1 MFTPRLTAFLF
12 GCSAAVFAAG
22 PIAADPIAIE
32 DLARLPA
39 ITNVTVTT
47 DGNTMFALVGP
58 SAGDDKDRA
67 VVASWD
73 LNDLSKPPVIAAP
86 DDDGSEFV
94 FIQALKNGY
103 VLTAVRKPYTGSLGG
118 CSEGKTTGSTRTW
131 VVKTL
136 ITDTSFKKFE
146 EPFIDLGSMRGRSKN
161 TEICLRMEARG
172 SVASRMAGDPDRILI
187 SRLNGRSFESELGL
201 LDLTSGAVEVV
212 YQNTSDRSA
221 AYYDP
226 GDGEVMAESVF
237 DEKEGTF
244 VQEISLKSEKGGSFQ
259 KQDALRIDLVERR
272 ELDVIHWDDEAG
284 LYYINTNKLSDKK
297 QIYTFDPKT
306 QKLSEMPVFSH
317 PDFDA
322 AGVITSTVPSDFGK
336 VLGFTYDADT
346 TRTVWVDAE
355 LGGIVLGLEQ
365 AFPGQEID
373 IIHASDDR
381 NRIVFKASSV
391 QHPARYFVFDDK
403 AKLQAIGA
411 ERPWI
416 DPADIG
422 AMDLVYYTARDGR
435 KTPALLTHAAG
446 WKEGDPAGKA
456 IVLPH
461 GGPWAR
467 DYAGWDS
474 SGWIPF
480 LSSRGFAVLQPQ
492 YRGSTDWGLDHW
504 RAGDGEFGY
513 KAQDDLEDSAAWLVS
528 SGIAAADKI
537 AIFGY
542 SYGGYAAM
550 AATVRPDSPFQCAIA
565 GAGYAESAKILV
577 DADRSRFGRAAFA
590 SALAGRDV
598 IKDVSQASIPVLV
611 FHGDRDVRVPL
622 TFGQTFYNAVKK
634 HTKATF
640 LTIPDQP
647 HSLPWTP
654 DQQRM
659 SLGAIESYLYEDC
672 GLR

>member
-1 MFTPRLTAFLF
+1 MFKPKFISFLV
-12 GCSAAVFAAG
+12 GCSAAVFSAGSVAAE
-22 PIAADPIAIE
+22 PIAVE

-67 VVASWD
+67 VIATWD
-73 LNDLSKPPVIAAP
+73 LNDLSKAPVMAAP
-86 DDDGSEFV
+86 DGDDSEFI

-103 VLTAVRKPYTGSLGG
+103 VLTAIRKPYTGSLRG

-136 ITDTSFKKFE
+136 ITDTSFEKFE
-146 EPFIDLGSMRGRSKN
+146 EPFIELGSMRGRSKN

-172 SVASRMAGDPDRILI
+172 SVASRMAGDPDHVLI
-187 SRLNGRSFESELGL
+187 SRLNARSFESELGL
-201 LDLTSGAVEVV
+201 LDLETNEVEVV
-212 YQNTSDRSA
+212 YQSTTDRSA
-221 AYYDP
+221 AFADP
-226 GDGEVMAESVF
+226 WDGEVMAESEF
-237 DEKEGTF
+237 DEKDGTF
-244 VQEISLKSEKGGSFQ
+244 VQEISLKSEKGGSFE

-272 ELDVIHWDDEAG
+272 ELSVIHWDDKAG
-284 LYYINTNKLSDKK
+284 LYYINTNKFSDKK
-297 QIYTFDPKT
+297 QIYTYDPKT
-306 QKLSEMPVFSH
+306 RILSEEPVFAN

-322 AGVITSTVPSDFGK
+322 TGVITSTVPSEFGK
-336 VLGFTYDADT
+336 VLGFNYGADT
-346 TRTVWVDAE
+346 TRTVWVDPE

-365 AFPGQEID
+365 AFPEQEID
-373 IIHASDDR
+373 VIYASDDR
-381 NRIVFKASSV
+381 NRIVFSASSV

-422 AMDLVYYTARDGR
+422 TMDLVYYTARDGR
-435 KTPALLTHAAG
+435 RTPALLTHAAG

-461 GGPWAR
+461 GGPWSR
-467 DYAGWDS
+467 DYAGWDA

-492 YRGSTDWGLDHW
+492 YRGSTDWGLDQW
-504 RAGDGEFGY
+504 RAGDGQFGY

-528 SGIAAADKI
+528 SGIAESDKI

-550 AATVRPDSPFQCAIA
+550 AATVRPNSPFQCAIA

-577 DADRSRFGRAAFA
+577 GVDRSRFGRAAYA
-590 SALAGRDV
+590 SALSGRDV

-611 FHGDRDVRVPL
+611 FHGDRDVRVPI
-622 TFGQTFYNAVKK
+622 TFGQSFYNAVKK
-634 HTKATF
+634 HTKAKF

-659 SLGAIESYLYEDC
+659 SLDAIESYLYEDC

>member
-1 MFTPRLTAFLF
+1 MFKSRLTAFLF
-12 GCSAAVFAAG
+12 GCSGAIIAAG

-39 ITNVTVTT
+39 IANVTVTT

-73 LNDLSKPPVIAAP
+73 LNDLTKPPIIAAP

-136 ITDTSFKKFE
+136 ITDTRFKKFE
-146 EPFIDLGSMRGRSKN
+146 EPFIDIGSMRGRSRN
-161 TEICLRMEARG
+161 LEICLRMEARG
-172 SVASRMAGDPDRILI
+172 SVASRMAGDPDRVLI
-187 SRLNGRSFESELGL
+187 SRLNARSFESELGL

-212 YQNTSDRSA
+212 YQNTPDRSA
-221 AYYDP
+221 AYSDP
-226 GDGEVMAESVF
+226 WDGEVMAGSEF
-237 DEKEGTF
+237 AEKDGTF
-244 VQEISLKSEKGGSFQ
+244 VQEISLKSEKGGSFE

-272 ELDVIHWDDEAG
+272 ELVVIHWDDKAG

-297 QIYTFDPKT
+297 QVYTFDPKT
-306 QKLSEMPVFSH
+306 QKLSEQPVFSH

-322 AGVITSTVPSDFGK
+322 AGVITSTVPSEFGK
-336 VLGFTYDADT
+336 ILGFNYEADT

-373 IIHASDDR
+373 VIHASDDR
-381 NRIVFKASSV
+381 NRIVFSASSV

-403 AKLQAIGA
+403 TKLQAIGA

-422 AMDLVYYTARDGR
+422 AMDLVYYAARDGR

-467 DYAGWDS
+467 DYAGWDA

-492 YRGSTDWGLDHW
+492 YRGSTNWGLDQW

-528 SGIAAADKI
+528 TGIAAADKI

-550 AATVRPDSPFQCAIA
+550 AATARPDSPFQCAIA

-577 DADRSRFGRAAFA
+577 DVDRSRFGRAAFA

-622 TFGQTFYNAVKK
+622 TFGRAFYNAVKK

-659 SLGAIESYLYEDC
+659 SLGAIERFLNADC